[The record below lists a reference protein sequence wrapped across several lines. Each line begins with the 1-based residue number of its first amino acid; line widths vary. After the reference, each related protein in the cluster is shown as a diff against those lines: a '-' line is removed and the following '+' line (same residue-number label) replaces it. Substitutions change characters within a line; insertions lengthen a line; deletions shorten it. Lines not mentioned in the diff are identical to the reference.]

1 MRGEAKQSFSPIR
14 FNNMLK
20 WKDVPSLVDD
30 GTLDYVVMLPDG
42 SVHRFNSEYVWDTFA
57 SHSGIVAT
65 LPDNLAEQLAKEV
78 IES

>member
-1 MRGEAKQSFSPIR
+1 MRGGVKQSSSPIR
-14 FNNMLK
+14 LIIMLK

-65 LPDNLAEQLAKEV
+65 LPDNLAEQLAKE
-78 IES
+78 IECK